1 MDQYKESEKF
11 NVLRAGG
18 LPLTMEKDKLKSPN
32 PWFKDRLNKDPM
44 VADLKTKK
52 NKTKPLNS
60 CSYRSEIGK
69 NMIKR
74 FFGC

>member
-1 MDQYKESEKF
+1 MDLYKESEKF
-11 NVLRAGG
+11 NVLGAGG
-18 LPLTMEKDKLKSPN
+18 LLLTMEKDKLKSPN
-32 PWFKDRLNKDPM
+32 PWLKDRLNKEPI

-52 NKTKPLNS
+52 NKTKTLNS
-60 CSYRSEIGK
+60 CSCRSEIGK